1 MSGSVITGQA
11 LKNLTA
17 GEHWIAGFQERRQV
31 QRSRRAK
38 LRQGKRR
45 LRQAPSELPD
55 SNPFATSEALVNGER
70 KVGKQD
76 QGQHGNSQKRRGKTG
91 VFAAQPSEGAAEE
104 DCPCELGPDY
114 VPRNPRRY
122 NLRNEAGRDE
132 VVGAEDRHGNRKQER
147 TKKDEFV
154 ESGSLPIRFLMDVPS
169 PITKVTAPAK

>member
-1 MSGSVITGQA
+1 MNCQIVQSVCD
-11 LKNLTA
+11 
-17 GEHWIAGFQERRQV
+17 V
-31 QRSRRAK
+31 RS
-38 LRQGKRR
+38 LG
-45 LRQAPSELPD
+45 D
-55 SNPFATSEALVNGER
+55 GER

-91 VFAAQPSEGAAEE
+91 VFAAQPTEGAAEE

-154 ESGSLPIRFLMDVPS
+154 ESGSLPIRFLTDVPS